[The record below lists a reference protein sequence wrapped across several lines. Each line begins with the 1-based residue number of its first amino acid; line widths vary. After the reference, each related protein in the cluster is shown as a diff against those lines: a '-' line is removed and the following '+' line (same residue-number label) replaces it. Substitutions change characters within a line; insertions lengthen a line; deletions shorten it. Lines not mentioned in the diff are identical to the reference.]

1 MLLSTAKR
9 NFTNMSTKPKVSVVM
24 PIFRHSKGQLITAI
38 SSLLNQTFR
47 DLEVII
53 VDGSS
58 DNNNFEIISSINDNR
73 IKYFRTKGY
82 INCLNYGIEQAKG
95 LYIARMDDDDIS
107 LPTRIE
113 EQVLFMDNNPNVSL
127 CSCLVEFFGE
137 KTGVSS
143 HVNELTLLNLIN
155 KQEFVHPAMM
165 FRKDINLRYENVK
178 PAEDCLMFR
187 KLLLKGY
194 KFAILNK
201 ILYKSYVS
209 SNSIMVTY
217 PKYFNFLLSKINIWT
232 LAEYYNFNLS
242 FIDKFF
248 SSKSFSKQEIIEY
261 MQFALFLKQKLKQTK
276 SDLAQI
282 CLPFFS
288 YMISKNKSKLFLLH
302 EQLFYQTVF
311 PLALKLFLKKSMKTI
326 FSLKNEYSNAK
337 KRKVLC
343 VFGIKFK
350 FLCNKLPFVK

>member
-1 MLLSTAKR
+1 M
-9 NFTNMSTKPKVSVVM
+9 NMNTKPKVSVVM
-24 PIFRHSKGQLITAI
+24 PIFRHSKEQLITAI

-47 DLEVII
+47 DFEII
-53 VDGSS
+53 VVDGSL
-58 DNNNFEIISSINDNR
+58 DNNNFEIISSIKDDR
-73 IKYFRTKGY
+73 IKYFKTKGY
-82 INCLNYGIEQAKG
+82 ANCLNYGIEQAQG

-107 LPTRIE
+107 LPTRLE
-113 EQVLFMDNNPNVSL
+113 EQVHFMDNNPNVSL

-143 HVNELTLLNLIN
+143 HVNELTLLNLIK

-165 FRKDINLRYENVK
+165 FRKDINLRYENIK
-178 PAEDCLMFR
+178 PAEDCLLFR
-187 KLLLKGY
+187 KLLLDGHE
-194 KFAILNK
+194 FAILNK

-242 FIDKFF
+242 FIDKIF
-248 SSKSFSKQEIIEY
+248 SSKSFSKQEVIEY
-261 MQFALFLKQKLKQTK
+261 MKFIFFLKQKLKKTK
-276 SDLAQI
+276 LDLTQI

-288 YMISKNKSKLFLLH
+288 YMISKNKNKLFLLQ
-302 EQLFYQTVF
+302 EQLFYQTIF
-311 PLALKLFLKKSMKTI
+311 PLAIKLFLKRSMKTI

-343 VFGIKFK
+343 IFGIKFK
-350 FLCNKLPFVK
+350 FLCNQLLSLK